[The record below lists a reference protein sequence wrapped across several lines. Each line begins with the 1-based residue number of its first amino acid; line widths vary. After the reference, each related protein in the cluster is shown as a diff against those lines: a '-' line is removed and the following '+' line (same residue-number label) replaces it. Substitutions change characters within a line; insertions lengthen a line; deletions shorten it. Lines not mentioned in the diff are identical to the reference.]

1 MQQLKVQP
9 QLLRNLLQAETEN
22 NRDDLFIF
30 RLNGKLLHFGKREFC
45 VVTGLR
51 FDKKSDFYSDF
62 KAPNKLMSKYYPGIE
77 KVKRSDFYIDFAVTV
92 NFFKEDDLYEIGM
105 VAKQF
110 TEIKQYVVESVKTIL
125 NELRSPRIK
134 SNEFNE
140 DRNDS
145 QSVDDLLQTS
155 HGSKTCEEISNEPIN
170 MKDELSH
177 DTASKKD
184 GNVTLT

>member
-77 KVKRSDFYIDFAVTV
+77 KV
-92 NFFKEDDLYEIGM
+92 
-105 VAKQF
+105 AKQF

-125 NELRSPRIK
+125 NELRSARIK

-140 DRNDS
+140 DRKNDS